1 MNACR
6 AEHLSRRALSR
17 LLEASQAEGFAFMV
31 RLADELER
39 GCYLKPGAALFA
51 AWEAAHLL
59 GVVGL
64 TPDPYL
70 REPQSYQPNVGR
82 VRHLYVAPYARR
94 AGVGRALLA
103 ALTNEPRRHYQVLR
117 LRTDN
122 PAAATFYKALGFA
135 ETSEPDA
142 THRRLL

>member
-1 MNACR
+1 MP
-6 AEHLSRRALSR
+6 
-17 LLEASQAEGFAFMV
+17 

-39 GCYLKPGAALFA
+39 GCYPEPGAALFA
-51 AWEAAHLL
+51 AWEAAHFL

-64 TPDPYL
+64 TPDSYL
-70 REPQSYQPNVGR
+70 REPQSYQPDVGR
-82 VRHLYVAPYARR
+82 VRHRYVAPCARR

-103 ALTNEPRRHYQVLR
+103 ALTDEARRHYRVLR

-122 PAAATFYKALGFA
+122 LAAAAFYEALGFT